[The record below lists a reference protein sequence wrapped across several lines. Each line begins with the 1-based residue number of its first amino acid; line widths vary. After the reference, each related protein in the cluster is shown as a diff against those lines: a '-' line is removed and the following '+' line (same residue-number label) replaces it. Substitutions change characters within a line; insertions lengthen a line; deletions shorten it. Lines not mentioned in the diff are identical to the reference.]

1 MSLLIERVRAALGA
15 EYEVEREL
23 AAGGMGVVFLGRER
37 ALDRAVAIKIL
48 RPELATAIAAE
59 RFQREARLLAA
70 VTHPNVV
77 TIHRVGEAGGLFY
90 LVMERL
96 ESTLADRLGR
106 GAMPAGDVV
115 RMARDVLEG
124 LARVHDRGIVHRDIK
139 PSNIFLR
146 DDGRAVLGDF
156 GIARS
161 LASGD
166 GLTATGLSP
175 GTPAYMAPEQ
185 FASSEVGPAADLYA
199 LGMVCFEAV
208 TGRRWSAGD
217 PMKGDWQGVPGR
229 LRPVLQRALALE
241 PENRWPDARMFARA
255 LRAAQHTT
263 GVPWVIAAS
272 ATTVTAAGIL
282 VLVWPRA
289 VERSDVAVLP
299 FAVEG
304 GSARTG
310 QMLAVWVEQNL
321 RYAFGDSGLGVT
333 PEALSGP
340 WAAGL
345 SPEAPLPQSAWDE
358 LHTDRIVRGRVRVS
372 GDSLE
377 VDARLMARDGDTLA
391 VAHVTAH
398 RNDLEGIGHRVGL
411 AVVQVVR
418 PTSAAQYV
426 GSEAWSDVAAATHA
440 LVSAEDAFQHDN
452 WTAADSL
459 YREAITLDSSLA
471 RAWWG
476 LFNARRWQRVPP
488 DVDLAEVY
496 ARHADRFDDLERRLI
511 EAELARTV
519 PERLAIYAEAI
530 KKFPWDAYPRLLRG
544 NELFHRGALA
554 GKGLDSAIAELQAAA
569 EVNPYQAATWDML
582 TWAYTRAGDGERAR
596 DAIET
601 RKRLGQAQ
609 PVEGFS
615 IPDVLELAVDMRF
628 LPSDQAERELK
639 EVENTPAGQG
649 SLTLAVRLGLAFGM
663 PEAQL
668 LIGRKI
674 AAEPDSALQVQ
685 GFTTQAL
692 ALLALGRPSDAVALL
707 EHVARISGD
716 EEYAFRA
723 AQWRLILPAL
733 GLPGIADAARD
744 SARARLAEIT
754 DPARAGRARW
764 TLLVDA
770 VATGDASANVDSPGG
785 DGRDGGL
792 ATLGIAL
799 QAAADGDTAA
809 ALAMTDSL
817 VLRALHADLE
827 DPLQRAV
834 LFLARGRWLAA
845 RDPRAADLAFRWYE
859 NADFADWPR
868 GHPQAAELDWA
879 LEAYARYLRAT
890 LDGGDNDRCASV
902 PVARRWWQSA
912 DTAFAPLQRALE
924 QWEGSCRAS

>member
-1 MSLLIERVRAALGA
+1 MSLIERVRAALGA

-37 ALDRAVAIKIL
+37 ALERAVAIKIL
-48 RPELATAIAAE
+48 RPEQATAIAAE

-77 TIHRVGEAGGLFY
+77 TIHRVGEAGGLFF

-96 ESTLADRLGR
+96 EGTLADRLGR
-106 GAMPAGDVV
+106 GPMPAGDVV

-161 LASGD
+161 LARGD

-185 FASSEVGPAADLYA
+185 FVSSEVGPAADLYA

-208 TGRRWSAGD
+208 TGRRWSAGA
-217 PMKGDWQGVPGR
+217 PLKGDWQGVPGR

-241 PENRWPDARMFARA
+241 PENRWPDARTFARA
-255 LRAAQHTT
+255 LRATQHTT
-263 GVPWVIAAS
+263 GVQWVVAAS
-272 ATTVTAAGIL
+272 ATAVTAAGIL
-282 VLVWPRA
+282 VLVWPRP

-321 RYAFGDSGLGVT
+321 KYAFGDSGLGVT

-340 WAAGL
+340 WAARL
-345 SPEAPLPQSAWDE
+345 ALEAPLPQAAWDD
-358 LHTDRIVRGRVRVS
+358 LHTDRIVRGEVRVS
-372 GDSLE
+372 GDSLV
-377 VDARLMARDGDTLA
+377 VDARLVARDGDTLA

-411 AVVQVVR
+411 AVVEVLR
-418 PTSAAQYV
+418 PTSALQYV
-426 GSEAWSDVAAATHA
+426 GAEALSDVAGATDA
-440 LVSAEDAFQHDN
+440 LVSAEYEFQRDN

-511 EAELARTV
+511 EAELAGTV
-519 PERLAIYAEAI
+519 PERLTIYAEAI
-530 KKFPWDAYPRLLRG
+530 RRFPWNAYPRLLRG
-544 NELFHRGALA
+544 NELFHRGALV
-554 GKGLDSAIAELQAAA
+554 GKGLDSAIAELRAAA
-569 EVNPYQAATWDML
+569 EENPYQAATWDML
-582 TWAYTRAGDGERAR
+582 TWAYTRAGDGARAR
-596 DAIET
+596 DAMEA

-615 IPDVLELAVDMRF
+615 IPEVLELAVDMRF
-628 LPSDQAERELK
+628 RPPDLAERRLQ
-639 EVENTPAGQG
+639 VVMNSPGGQG
-649 SLTLAVRLGLAFGM
+649 SLLPAVRLGLSFGL

-668 LIGRKI
+668 LIGREL
-674 AAEPDSALQVQ
+674 AALDPALQVQ
-685 GFTTQAL
+685 GFTTQAI
-692 ALLALGRPSDAVALL
+692 ALLAMGHPAEAVALL
-707 EHVARISGD
+707 EHVARITGD
-716 EEYAFRA
+716 EEYAFQA

-744 SARARLAEIT
+744 SARARLAET
-754 DPARAGRARW
+754 ADPARAGRARW

-770 VATGDASANVDSPGG
+770 IGSGDASPNIDSPGG
-785 DGRDGGL
+785 DGRAGGL
-792 ATLGIAL
+792 ATLGMAL
-799 QAAADGDTAA
+799 LVAADGDTAA

-834 LFLARGRWLAA
+834 LFLARGRWLAS
-845 RDPRAADLAFRWYE
+845 RDPGAADLAFRWYE

-890 LDGGDNDRCASV
+890 LPGDAGERCASV
-902 PVARRWWQSA
+902 PVARRWWQAA
-912 DTAFAPLQRALE
+912 DTAFAPLQRELE
-924 QWEGSCRAS
+924 QWERSCHAS

>member
-1 MSLLIERVRAALGA
+1 MSLLIERVRATLGA

-48 RPELATAIAAE
+48 RPEQATAIAAE

-96 ESTLADRLGR
+96 EGTLAGRLGR
-106 GAMPAGDVV
+106 GAMPAGDAV

-185 FASSEVGPAADLYA
+185 FVSSEVGPVADLYA

-255 LRAAQHTT
+255 LRATQHTT
-263 GVPWVIAAS
+263 GVQWVVAAS
-272 ATTVTAAGIL
+272 ATAVAATGIL

-304 GSARTG
+304 GSPQTG
-310 QMLAVWVEQNL
+310 EALAAWVELNL
-321 RYAFGDSGLGVT
+321 KHAFVDSGLSVT
-333 PEALSGP
+333 PEALSAP
-340 WAAGL
+340 WADQLA
-345 SPEAPLPQSAWDE
+345 PEANLPRSAWDD
-358 LHTDRIVRGRVRVS
+358 LHTDRIVRGRVRVA

-377 VDARLMARDGDTLA
+377 VNASLVGRDGTMLA
-391 VAHVTAH
+391 EAHVTAH
-398 RNDLEGIGHRVGL
+398 RTDLQGIGHRVGL
-411 AVVQVVR
+411 AVVQVVHPALASR
-418 PTSAAQYV
+418 YAGA
-426 GSEAWSDVAAATHA
+426 EALSDIAAATHA
-440 LVSAEDAFQHDN
+440 FVSAEGAFQRDN

-471 RAWWG
+471 LAWWG
-476 LFNARRWQRVPP
+476 LFNARRWQRAPP
-488 DVDLAEVY
+488 GVDLAEVY
-496 ARHADRFDDLERRLI
+496 ARHAGRFDDLERRLI
-511 EAELARTV
+511 EAELAQTV

-530 KKFPWDAYPRLLRG
+530 KRFPWNAYPRLLRG

-554 GKGLDSAIAELQAAA
+554 GRGLDSAIAELRRAA
-569 EVNPYQAATWDML
+569 EENPYLAATWDML
-582 TWAYTRAGDGERAR
+582 TWAYTRAGDGGRAR
-596 DAIET
+596 DAIEI

-609 PVEGFS
+609 PVEDFV
-615 IPDVLELAVDMRF
+615 IPVVLELAVDMRF
-628 LPSDQAERELK
+628 LPPDEAQRKLK
-639 EVENTPAGQG
+639 EVMNSPGGQS
-649 SLTLAVRLGLAFGM
+649 SLVHAVRLGLSFGL

-668 LIGRKI
+668 LIGRAL
-674 AAEPDSALQVQ
+674 AAAPDAAIQVQ
-685 GFTTQAL
+685 GLTTQAL
-692 ALLALGRPSDAVALL
+692 ALLALGRPSDAVALF

-716 EEYAFRA
+716 EEYGFQA

-733 GLPGIADAARD
+733 GLPGIGDAARD
-744 SARARLAEIT
+744 SARARLAEVT
-754 DPARAGRARW
+754 DTLRVGRARW

-770 VATGDASANVDSPGG
+770 VATGDASANVDSPRADGG
-785 DGRDGGL
+785 AGGL
-792 ATLGIAL
+792 ARLGIAL
-799 QAAADGDTAA
+799 RAAADGDTAA
-809 ALAMTDSL
+809 ALAITDTL
-817 VLRALHADLE
+817 VLRGLHADLE

-834 LFLARGRWLAA
+834 LFLARGHWLAD
-845 RDPRAADLAFRWYE
+845 RDPGAADLAYRWYE
-859 NADFADWPR
+859 NADFSDWPR

-890 LDGGDNDRCASV
+890 LDGDDHDRCASV